1 MKKSEKISAI
11 SGISLLVVAALF
23 LVALLLQ
30 LIPFA
35 NRDAAPLLNGL
46 GGLLYGAYGYSSLLI
61 PAFSLQLAW
70 AVFFFRGVRK
80 SECCMLPPV
89 FLFLLLSPAKR
100 CVQEC
105 CPWEIVP
112 WWGFR

>member
-23 LVALLLQ
+23 LVSLLLQ

-46 GGLLYGAYGYSSLLI
+46 GGLLYGAYGYSSFLI
-61 PAFSLQLAW
+61 PAF
-70 AVFFFRGVRK
+70 FFAAGLG
-80 SECCMLPPV
+80 C
-89 FLFLLLSPAKR
+89 FLFPWSEKIGVLYASSCIPLKCLPHTLL
-100 CVQEC
+100 
-105 CPWEIVP
+105 
-112 WWGFR
+112 